1 METLMKS
8 DVFLVIIVALGL
20 IVQRKN
26 FRSIVVSLIKVSM
39 GYSIINFGS
48 SIAKNSL
55 SVLSLIIRRSV
66 HAFDIIPNNE
76 TMVSIIGNSDGK
88 IVFFIM
94 IIAMLVNIII
104 CKFTRIKYI
113 FLNGY
118 YIFYMAG
125 MMAILIN
132 NKNSKIFIML
142 AGAYLG
148 IFMSILPFITSIFIK
163 RISKRDDIGLAHFG
177 SFACIIGGICALIFK
192 KREEIKKEKNKIS
205 FMRDSS
211 VLMAVSMFVIY
222 LLAVINVDKGFLND
236 FTGETDKLYIAF
248 KYSINFTVSFY
259 LIVLGVRMMTDEI
272 LYSFKGI
279 AEKIIS
285 DAKPAL
291 DAAVFFVYKPEM
303 IIIGFICSLLAG
315 IITLLIQIKLKTTIV
330 VPAVTAHLFSGGTA
344 SIFGYSVS
352 GRRGAVLSSFV
363 HGVIISV
370 LPIFLLPIL
379 KPNIGLMRTCYA
391 DSDFS
396 ILAMIFNSIMK
407 LFFQ

>member
-26 FRSIVVSLIKVSM
+26 FKTIIVSLIKVSM
-39 GYSIINFGS
+39 GYTIINFG
-48 SIAKNSL
+48 ATMATNTL
-55 SVLSLIIRRSV
+55 GVLSLIIRRSV
-66 HAFDIIPNNE
+66 QAFDIIPSNE
-76 TMVSIIGNSDGK
+76 TMINITGNTNGK
-88 IVFFIM
+88 NVFFIM
-94 IIAMLVNIII
+94 LIAMTVNIII
-104 CKFTRIKYI
+104 CKFTKIKYI

-125 MMAILIN
+125 MLAILIN
-132 NKNSKIFIML
+132 NKNSKASVIL

-148 IFMSILPFITSIFIK
+148 IFMSILPFITSTFIK
-163 RISKRDDIGLAHFG
+163 KVSKRDDIGLAHFG
-177 SFACIIGGICALIFK
+177 SFACIVGGMCAFLFK
-192 KREEIKKEKNKIS
+192 KSDKIEKRKNKIS
-205 FMRDSS
+205 FMRDSN
-211 VLMAVSMFVIY
+211 VLMAVSMFIIY
-222 LLAVINVDKGFLND
+222 FLAIINVDKGFLND
-236 FTGETDKLYIAF
+236 FTGETNKLYIAF
-248 KYSINFTVSFY
+248 KYSMNFTVSFY

-285 DAKPAL
+285 NAKPAM

-303 IIIGFICSLLAG
+303 VMLGFICSLLAG
-315 IITLLIQIKLKTTIV
+315 IITFFIQINLKTIIV

-352 GRRGAVLSSFV
+352 GKKGAVISSFV
-363 HGVIISV
+363 HGIIITI

-379 KPNIGLMRTCYA
+379 KPHIGLMRTCYA

-396 ILAMIFNSIMK
+396 ILAIIFNFIIR
-407 LFFQ
+407 LCF